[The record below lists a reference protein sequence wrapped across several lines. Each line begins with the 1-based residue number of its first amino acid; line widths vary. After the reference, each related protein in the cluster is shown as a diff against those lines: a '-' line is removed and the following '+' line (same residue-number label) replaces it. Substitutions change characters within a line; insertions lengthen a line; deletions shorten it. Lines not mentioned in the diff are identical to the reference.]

1 MKKLIVSTVGTL
13 MVFGMLCNALAGDGP
28 RLGDPLPSITLPMPE
43 DPAHRAYLGLSED
56 DSFKIAQI
64 QTSVVIIEIFSMY
77 CPHCQSEAPAVNG
90 LYEKIE
96 STPSLK
102 GKIKLIGIGV
112 GNTPFEV
119 DVFRKKYQVPF
130 PLFSDA
136 DFVIH
141 KAFGEVRTPFF
152 VGVRLNSGRADQVIY
167 AKVGGLE
174 GVDHFLDLI
183 IKQSG
188 INQEK

>member
-1 MKKLIVSTVGTL
+1 MKHLIVAL
-13 MVFGMLCNALAGDGP
+13 MGIGLAVVMMSDAVAGDAP
-28 RLGDPLPSITLPMPE
+28 RPGESLPSITLPVPE
-43 DPAHRAYLGLSED
+43 GADHRAYLGLSGNNR
-56 DSFKIAQI
+56 FKIGQI
-64 QTSVVIIEIFSMY
+64 QAQVVIIEIFSMY
-77 CPHCQSEAPAVNG
+77 CPHCQTEAPLVNQ

-102 GKIKLIGIGV
+102 GKIKLIGIGA

-119 DVFRKKYQVPF
+119 DVFKQKYQVPF

-136 DFVIH
+136 DFAVH
-141 KAFGEVRTPFF
+141 KAIKEVRTPFF
-152 VGVRLNSGRADQVIY
+152 LGVRLKGDGTDRVIY

-183 IKQSG
+183 VKASG
-188 INQEK
+188 ID

>member
-1 MKKLIVSTVGTL
+1 MKKLIVCIVGIWMAFT
-13 MVFGMLCNALAGDGP
+13 MLPEALAGDGP
-28 RLGDPLPSITLPMPE
+28 RPGEPLPSITLPTPE
-43 DPAHRAYLGLSED
+43 DSTHKAYLGLLKG
-56 DSFKIAQI
+56 DSFRISQI
-64 QTSVVIIEIFSMY
+64 KARVVIIEIFSMY

-96 STPSLK
+96 ATPSLK

-119 DVFRKKYQVPF
+119 DVFKKKYQVPF

-136 DFVIH
+136 DFVMH
-141 KAFGEVRTPFF
+141 KAFGEVRTPCF
-152 VGVRLNSGRADQVIY
+152 VGVRLNSDQTNQVIY

-174 GVDHFLDLI
+174 GVDQFLDLI
-183 IKQSG
+183 LKQSG
-188 INQEK
+188 INQEQ